1 MRRPE
6 LTETVSPLSLQMKW
20 TLHNHDPLTV
30 CVVFPQ
36 RFRKQHFISLFE
48 VFSFPD
54 WAGTVQSAPCVLHIS
69 SHRSGSSPGLFFSAP
84 TLWPCLLL
92 LKAPAGPAGSEDHR
106 GTSLFILCGGP
117 HFSLLSCL
125 FIPALS
131 VWVRVCGPCH
141 QFWPQC
147 MLMASEDVKYS
158 WQGLVCA
165 PQPHLER
172 LFVLNMRLMEQT
184 GYVCQGPSHQWRS
197 KLTVTADDWTKW
209 VFVKVSGSFLC
220 FVDTNFNHGAEMCL

>member
-1 MRRPE
+1 MTLWPFVLFFPSSSESSTLSHCLRSSHSPTEQE
-6 LTETVSPLSLQMKW
+6 LFNQP
-20 TLHNHDPLTV
+20 
-30 CVVFPQ
+30 
-36 RFRKQHFISLFE
+36 
-48 VFSFPD
+48 
-54 WAGTVQSAPCVLHIS
+54 HIS
-69 SHRSGSSPGLFFSAP
+69 THRSGSSPGLFFSAP

-131 VWVRVCGPCH
+131 VWVRVCGPCQ

-184 GYVCQGPSHQWRS
+184 GYVWQGPSHQWRS

-220 FVDTNFNHGAEMCL
+220 FVDANFNHGARMCMSPKEGFRISA